1 MRLVLAALF
10 LANPGGAGVRPGRE
24 RGGLGEATRAS
35 VTADLSRP
43 IVTRTFT
50 SALIQSVVLDPAEDA
65 QQC

>member
-10 LANPGGAGVRPGRE
+10 HAMPAAPAFAQVENAA
-24 RGGLGEATRAS
+24 ATRAS
-35 VTADLSRP
+35 VRAGLSRP

-50 SALIQSVVLDPAEDA
+50 SALIQSVDVDPAEDV